1 MTTPEKP
8 HAKNDPSASAGAAKT
23 GQAHMRRMEYANFLR
38 RADQSHYRGPCWY
51 GTEAPSVRYS
61 GPSYSFGSSYRDLS
75 YSDSPGPC
83 YFPPC
88 PSTLSPGPK
97 SSITSRLGPPTF
109 NMCLPGPCHFPPS
122 PSSQRP
128 GPKFSITSR
137 HMPSRFAITVE
148 EE

>member
-38 RADQSHYRGPCWY
+38 RADQ
-51 GTEAPSVRYS
+51 
-61 GPSYSFGSSYRDLS
+61 
-75 YSDSPGPC
+75 DSPGPC